1 MFSEAHK
8 VLKEHFEESTV
19 TEEVVRSWVTY
30 YGQVFHQVRNTRE
43 LIKSLQS
50 QWGDIETL
58 NKTIQD
64 QLVLETTKLDK
75 LEKQAHQ
82 WISQANPSLDNLNT
96 IFPYMKRLL
105 DTVEEKAQFLGLNM
119 SNIVD

>member
-1 MFSEAHK
+1 MKQTSLLLRNQYTMFLEAHK
-8 VLKEHFEESTV
+8 VLKEHFEESIV
-19 TEEVVRSWVTY
+19 IEEFLRNWVTY
-30 YGQVFHQVRNTRE
+30 YGQIFQQLRNTRE

-75 LEKQAHQ
+75 LK
-82 WISQANPSLDNLNT
+82 
-96 IFPYMKRLL
+96 K
-105 DTVEEKAQFLGLNM
+105 
-119 SNIVD
+119 